1 MGGPD
6 LMPAEPSDIILI
18 NVYINSSKPHS
29 DPPLAMRRNPMFHA
43 VAAALVLTGACARPS
58 VQNPQPQ
65 ASLRWLATWTA
76 SPSDA
81 GPRPPRDSIDRVP
94 TLFDQTL
101 RLIIRTSIG
110 GDSVRIRVSNEYGD
124 RALVIDAAHIAVR
137 ATGSSIDASTDRVLT
152 FAGAPALRL
161 RPGGIAFSDPVP
173 LAVPALRDL
182 AISIHV
188 ADSAR
193 LSTRHALALQT
204 NYVKRGNVVGARE
217 FASDTSVYVWP
228 FLVGVDVTNSA
239 ANGVIA
245 TIGNSITD
253 GALSTRDAN
262 ARWPNILAERLLA
275 SGEPVKAVVNAG
287 ISGGRVL
294 TLGSGPSALARF
306 DRDVLMTP
314 GLTHVILLEGIN
326 DIGRS
331 AVDGVTADDIIAGYR
346 QLIARTHDRGVAI
359 IGATLTPAGPRTPY
373 TPALEAKR
381 AAVNAFIRSGAFDAV
396 IDFDAVTRD
405 PANPLQFLPAYDSGD
420 HLHPGDA
427 GYRAMGNAI
436 DLTLFRRR
444 R

>member
-1 MGGPD
+1 
-6 LMPAEPSDIILI
+6 
-18 NVYINSSKPHS
+18 
-29 DPPLAMRRNPMFHA
+29 MRHRRKLP
-43 VAAALVLTGACARPS
+43 AALSLAIVFTAACARPS
-58 VQNPQPQ
+58 MQAPQP
-65 ASLRWLATWTA
+65 SLPRWFATWTA

-81 GPRPPRDSIDRVP
+81 PPRPPRDSIDRTP

-101 RLIIRTSIG
+101 RLIVRGSIG

-124 RALVIDAAHIAVR
+124 RALAIGAAHIAVR
-137 ATGSSIDASTDRVLT
+137 ASGSSIDASTDRALT
-152 FAGAPALRL
+152 FGGHPSLRL
-161 RPGGIAFSDPVP
+161 RPGGIVFSDPVAF
-173 LAVPALRDL
+173 AVPALRDL
-182 AISIHV
+182 AVSIHL

-193 LSTRHALALQT
+193 LVTRHQLALQT
-204 NYVKRGNVVGARE
+204 NYVRRGNAVADRE
-217 FASDTSVYVWP
+217 FPADTSLQIWP
-228 FLVGVDVTNSA
+228 FLVGVDVTNRA
-239 ANGVIA
+239 ATGVIA

-253 GALSTRDAN
+253 GARSTPDRN

-294 TLGSGPSALARF
+294 TYGAGPSALARF

-326 DIGRS
+326 DIARS

-346 QLIARTHDRGVAI
+346 QLIARAHDRGIVM
-359 IGATLTPAGPRTPY
+359 IGATLTAAGPRTQF

-381 AAVNAFIRSGAFDAV
+381 TAINAFVRSSGEFDAV
-396 IDFDAVTRD
+396 IDFDAATRD

-427 GYRAMGNAI
+427 GYRAMGDAI

>member
-1 MGGPD
+1 
-6 LMPAEPSDIILI
+6 
-18 NVYINSSKPHS
+18 
-29 DPPLAMRRNPMFHA
+29 MRHRRKLP
-43 VAAALVLTGACARPS
+43 AALSLAIVFTAACARPS
-58 VQNPQPQ
+58 MQAPQP
-65 ASLRWLATWTA
+65 SLPRWFATWTA

-81 GPRPPRDSIDRVP
+81 PPRPPRDSIDRTP
-94 TLFDQTL
+94 TLLDQTL
-101 RLIIRTSIG
+101 RLIVRSSIG

-124 RALVIDAAHIAVR
+124 RALAIGAAHIAVR
-137 ATGSSIDASTDRVLT
+137 ASGSSIDASTDRALT
-152 FAGAPALRL
+152 FGGHPSLRL
-161 RPGGIAFSDPVP
+161 RPGGIVFSDPVAF
-173 LAVPALRDL
+173 AVPALRDL
-182 AISIHV
+182 AVSIHL

-193 LSTRHALALQT
+193 LVTRHQLALQT
-204 NYVKRGNVVGARE
+204 NYVRRGNAVADRE
-217 FASDTSVYVWP
+217 FPADTSLQIWP

-239 ANGVIA
+239 ATGVIA

-253 GALSTRDAN
+253 GARSTPDRN

-294 TLGSGPSALARF
+294 TYGAGPSALARF

-326 DIGRS
+326 DIARS

-346 QLIARTHDRGVAI
+346 QLIARAHDRGIVM
-359 IGATLTPAGPRTPY
+359 IGATLTAAGPRTQF

-381 AAVNAFIRSGAFDAV
+381 TAINAFVRSSGEFDAV
-396 IDFDAVTRD
+396 IDFDAATRD

-427 GYRAMGNAI
+427 GYRAMGDAI

>member
-1 MGGPD
+1 
-6 LMPAEPSDIILI
+6 
-18 NVYINSSKPHS
+18 
-29 DPPLAMRRNPMFHA
+29 MRHRRKLP
-43 VAAALVLTGACARPS
+43 AALSLAIVFTAACARPS
-58 VQNPQPQ
+58 MQAPQP
-65 ASLRWLATWTA
+65 SLPRWFATWTA

-81 GPRPPRDSIDRVP
+81 PPRPPRDSIDRTP

-101 RLIIRTSIG
+101 RLIVRSSIG

-124 RALVIDAAHIAVR
+124 RALAIGAAHIAVR
-137 ATGSSIDASTDRVLT
+137 ASGSSIDASTDRALT
-152 FAGAPALRL
+152 FGGHPSLRL
-161 RPGGIAFSDPVP
+161 RPGGIVFSDPVAF
-173 LAVPALRDL
+173 AVPALRDL
-182 AISIHV
+182 AVSIHL

-193 LSTRHALALQT
+193 LVTRHQLALQT
-204 NYVKRGNVVGARE
+204 NYVRRGNAVADRE
-217 FASDTSVYVWP
+217 FPADTSLQIWP

-239 ANGVIA
+239 ATGVIA

-253 GALSTRDAN
+253 GARSTPDRN

-294 TLGSGPSALARF
+294 TYGAGPSALARF

-326 DIGRS
+326 DIARS

-346 QLIARTHDRGVAI
+346 QLIARAHDRGIVM
-359 IGATLTPAGPRTPY
+359 IGATLTAAGPRTQF

-381 AAVNAFIRSGAFDAV
+381 TAINAFVRSSGEFDAV
-396 IDFDAVTRD
+396 IDFDAATRD

-427 GYRAMGNAI
+427 GYRAMGDAI